1 MRNVMRQAQ
10 RIRVQVRT
18 GKSKVRI
25 DPSNRYLFIYFVVI
39 FVCRIITE
47 SFYQKADLEQWLIPK
62 LKPDCYTELL
72 DAIWEPLVSKNLR

>member
-1 MRNVMRQAQ
+1 MICN
-10 RIRVQVRT
+10 
-18 GKSKVRI
+18 
-25 DPSNRYLFIYFVVI
+25 
-39 FVCRIITE
+39 VCRIITE